1 LLPVSSAQLLIGRI
15 SYCQRRRR
23 SHSRQSLNKRSL
35 TQRHCLKKIEKQLR
49 AIFDVFQEGWL
60 VSLKG
65 IWLGKLA
72 GTFEGL
78 YSWMETKGEVSS
90 LMRRA

>member
-1 LLPVSSAQLLIGRI
+1 MKIQL
-15 SYCQRRRR
+15 
-23 SHSRQSLNKRSL
+23 
-35 TQRHCLKKIEKQLR
+35 T
-49 AIFDVFQEGWL
+49 AIFVVFQEEYR